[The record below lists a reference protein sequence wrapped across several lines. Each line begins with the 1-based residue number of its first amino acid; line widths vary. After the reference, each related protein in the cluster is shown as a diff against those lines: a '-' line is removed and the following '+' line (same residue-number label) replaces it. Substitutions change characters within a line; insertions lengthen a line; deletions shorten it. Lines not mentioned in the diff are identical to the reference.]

1 MENSIE
7 GLSGCVDALNRLT
20 DDQRQPRIRAE
31 AEAVQE
37 IFRQVWM
44 QRIEWV
50 ASFVLELEIRKN
62 PDADRRKDAL
72 KLLLF
77 AGKSM
82 RPNKKAIERAS
93 TLEILGYGAFDALH
107 LACAEQCQAEVLLTT
122 DDRFIWQAKRGLG
135 NPLLPVK
142 NPLNWLEETS

>member
-62 PDADRRKDAL
+62 PDADRRKDAR

-77 AGKSM
+77 AGKSR

-93 TLEILGYGAFDALH
+93 TLEILGYGAFDSLH
-107 LACAEQCQAEVLLTT
+107 LACAEQARQMYY
-122 DDRFIWQAKRGLG
+122 
-135 NPLLPVK
+135 
-142 NPLNWLEETS
+142 